1 MTYEN
6 LPVRDPELGHGHE
19 EEFTVQHLPDEP
31 HPYEETSPMLSW
43 DSRAI
48 VQGVVMNEILTRPGQ
63 RKWGRRG

>member
-1 MTYEN
+1 MRKN
-6 LPVRDPELGHGHE
+6 LR
-19 EEFTVQHLPDEP
+19 FSTLPDEP
-31 HPYEETSPMLSW
+31 NLYEETSPMLSL

>member
-1 MTYEN
+1 M
-6 LPVRDPELGHGHE
+6 R
-19 EEFTVQHLPDEP
+19 TVQHLPDEP